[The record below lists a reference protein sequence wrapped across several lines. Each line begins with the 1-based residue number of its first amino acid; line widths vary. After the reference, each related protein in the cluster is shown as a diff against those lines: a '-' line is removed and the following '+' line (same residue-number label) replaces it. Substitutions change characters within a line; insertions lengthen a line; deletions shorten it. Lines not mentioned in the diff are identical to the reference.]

1 MKETMEFK
9 TETKKLLDMMINS
22 IYTHKE
28 IFLRELISNASDA
41 IDKRHYL
48 SLTNTNIPTTEYEIK
63 VEANKDAK
71 TLTIS
76 DNGIGMTKEELQEHL
91 GTIAKSGSK
100 EFLEKMSESKGDV
113 DIIGQFG
120 VGFYSAFMVAKKV
133 TVLTKSVN
141 SDKAYLFESE
151 GLDSFTIEE
160 AQKDDFGSEITLY
173 LREDTEDEKYS
184 SYLDEWEIKNLITKY
199 SDYIRYPIKTWVT
212 EYDTNDDKDS
222 KKEPKSHLELKTIN
236 SMIPLWKKNKS
247 EVTDE
252 ELNNFYKSKF
262 MDYQDPITSIHV
274 NVEGML
280 TYNALLFI
288 PKKPFYDFYSDRNE
302 KGLQLYTKGVFI
314 LDKCKE
320 LIPDYLRFVKG
331 LVDSADLPLN
341 ISREMLQED
350 RAIKKIA
357 TNVEK
362 KILSELQ
369 SMLKNDRDKYLE
381 FYKDYG
387 LNLKYG
393 LYEDMG
399 SKKDQLKDL
408 ILLNSFNEEKLITF
422 NEYKEKMPEDQKA
435 FYYIVAKDKQAAKA
449 LPQMDLLIS
458 KGYDVLIL
466 NDDVDEFM
474 IQVLKDYD
482 GKEFKSVNKD
492 DLGLMDEKEAKK
504 IDKLAKSKKNL
515 LNQIKEDLGSVAE
528 VRLSKKLVEAPACV
542 STEGEITF
550 EMERVL
556 KSQNHDVKATRILE
570 LNPNHNL
577 FKVIEATYKENKE
590 EAKKLVNIIYG
601 NALLEEGV
609 IPDNPK
615 SFRDDISN
623 LILNLNPNLKL
634 DDEVVDVD
642 AEEVEENTENEDKKE
657 EK

>member
-48 SLTNTNIPTTEYEIK
+48 SLTDTSIPTCDYEIK

-71 TLTIS
+71 TITIT
-76 DNGIGMTKEELQEHL
+76 DNGVGMTKEELSEHL

-100 EFLEKMSESKGDV
+100 EFMEKMSEAKGDV

-133 TVLTKSVN
+133 TVLTKSVTDN
-141 SDKAYLFESE
+141 KAYIFESE
-151 GLDSFTIEE
+151 GLDSFTIEDAE
-160 AQKDDFGSEITLY
+160 KEDFGSEITLY
-173 LREDTEDEKYS
+173 LRDDTEDDKYS
-184 SYLDEWEIKNLITKY
+184 EFLDEWQIKDLIKKY

-212 EYDTNDDKDS
+212 KYDNDEDDKKD
-222 KKEPKSHLELKTIN
+222 KKAPKTHLELETVN

-252 ELNNFYKSKF
+252 ELNNFYKTKF

-350 RAIKKIA
+350 KAIKKIA

-362 KILSELQ
+362 KVLSELQ
-369 SMLKNDRDKYLE
+369 SMLKNEREKYLD

-387 LNLKYG
+387 LNIKYG

-399 SKKDQLKDL
+399 AKKDQLKDL
-408 ILLNSFNEEKLITF
+408 ILLRSYNEDKLITF
-422 NEYKEKMPEDQKA
+422 SEYVEAMKEDQKA
-435 FYYIVAKDKQAAKA
+435 IYYVVAKDKESASK
-449 LPQMDLLIS
+449 LPQIDLLIN

-466 NDDVDEFM
+466 SDDVDEFM
-474 IQVLKDYD
+474 IQVIKDYNE
-482 GKEFKSVNKD
+482 KEFKSVNKD
-492 DLGLMDEKEAKK
+492 DLELLDKDEIKK
-504 IDKLAKSKKNL
+504 IDKMEKDKKDL
-515 LNQIKEDLGSVAE
+515 LDKIKEDLGTVSTVK
-528 VRLSKKLVEAPACV
+528 LSKRLVDAPACA

-550 EMERVL
+550 EMEKVL
-556 KSQNHDVKATRILE
+556 KTQNRDVKAERVFE
-570 LNPNHNL
+570 LNPNHEL
-577 FKVIEATYKENKE
+577 FNVIEKAYTDDREYG
-590 EAKKLVNIIYG
+590 KKLVNILYA

-609 IPDNPK
+609 IPDDPK
-615 SFRDDISN
+615 AFRNNITE
-623 LILNLNPNLKL
+623 LLLK
-634 DDEVVDVD
+634 
-642 AEEVEENTENEDKKE
+642 K
-657 EK
+657 